1 MKWNVFSLFLFFWE
15 VPSKKKRRYYTSEKS
30 HGGRHKKEHARKTS
44 RKPNRSSTY
53 ILERADIEY
62 RVITINNNHPKK
74 IHPPKRLSI
83 FVLKNYKERIAFRR
97 RKTNAPHSIGKGC
110 RYKQMETFAIGQ
122 VIMMSFKHELAIYVK
137 IVDVRY
143 RGFRPIWCHLVIKS
157 RSCVAY

>member
-1 MKWNVFSLFLFFWE
+1 MKCVFSLYFFFGGGMHKKE
-15 VPSKKKRRYYTSEKS
+15 TCPRKKKALLTSEKS
-30 HGGRHKKEHARKTS
+30 RGGRHKKEHARKTS

-83 FVLKNYKERIAFRR
+83 FVLKNYKERIACRR

-110 RYKQMETFAIGQ
+110 
-122 VIMMSFKHELAIYVK
+122 
-137 IVDVRY
+137 
-143 RGFRPIWCHLVIKS
+143 
-157 RSCVAY
+157 